1 MRRLTTSQQ
10 EMGWG
15 HTKSSARMLY
25 SGYAASFNAERRKKL
40 LSNPRMKSESTNGS
54 PSPAESTLLEATQ
67 CLQSVLFANEVA
79 TWTWDIVND
88 RVIADKNL
96 VRLFGVSP
104 EVAAGGPIE
113 KYFQAIHPDDRPSV
127 TAAVGS
133 ALAGPNDR
141 YETDYR
147 IVRNDG
153 GTSWV
158 TARGNV
164 DRDADGKP
172 VQFPGVMIDI
182 TARKVSEQKAEELR
196 RRLEQQFRIF
206 DTTLSAITDFA
217 YIFDRQGRFIY
228 MNQALLDLW
237 GLKFDDAV
245 GKNFYELQYPD
256 ELAERL
262 QRQIQQVFDTGKGLK
277 DETPYTSPS
286 GAGGYYEYIF
296 QPVFD
301 SDGNVEVVAGSTR
314 DITERK
320 RVEEELRQSHER
332 YRILAESLENQVRAR
347 TIEVEGRNKDV
358 LTQSEQL
365 RELSVRLMETQD
377 REGRRIA
384 RELHDS
390 AGQLIAAL
398 SMNLGRMLAELKT
411 SDPKLVKLAEETR
424 GYAEE
429 LGKEIRTTSY
439 LLHPPMLDE
448 MGVRAALEWYVE
460 GLEQRS
466 GLDVEL
472 NIHDKFERPSREM
485 ELTIF
490 RVVQECVTNIHRHSG
505 SKSANIKIA
514 REGASVVVEVRD
526 AGRGMRPDD
535 LAKIRT
541 RGAGVGLRGMSERVR
556 QFAGDVRIESQ
567 VGRGTTIVVTLP
579 ESDRRRVN

>member
-1 MRRLTTSQQ
+1 
-10 EMGWG
+10 
-15 HTKSSARMLY
+15 
-25 SGYAASFNAERRKKL
+25 
-40 LSNPRMKSESTNGS
+40 MKSVFTNGS

-67 CLQSVLFANEVA
+67 RLQSILFANEVA

-88 RVIADKNL
+88 RVIADQNL

-133 ALAGPNDR
+133 ALVGPNDR
-141 YETDYR
+141 YESDYR

-158 TARGNV
+158 TARGKV

-172 VQFPGVMIDI
+172 VQFPGVIIDI
-182 TARKVSEQKAEELR
+182 TARKVSEQKAEELH
-196 RRLEQQFRIF
+196 RRLERQFRIF

-217 YIFDRQGRFIY
+217 YSFDRQGRFIY

-237 GLKFDDAV
+237 GLKFEDAV

-262 QRQIQQVFDTGKGLK
+262 QRQIQQVFDTRKGLK

-286 GAGGYYEYIF
+286 GVGGYYEYIF

-301 SDGNVEVVAGSTR
+301 CDGNVEVVAGSTR

-347 TIEVEGRNKDV
+347 TIELEGRNKDV

-398 SMNLGRMLAELKT
+398 SMNLGKMLAELKT
-411 SDPKLVKLAEETR
+411 SNPKLVKLAEETR
-424 GYAEE
+424 AYAEE

-526 AGRGMRPDD
+526 AGRGMTPND

-541 RGAGVGLRGMSERVR
+541 RGAGVGLRGISERVR

-579 ESDRRRVN
+579 ESDRSRVN